1 MTDFQNSYAK
11 LEKSELKRIEINELP
26 KEIPNFKNS
35 FEPKDSLIKKWLS
48 DWIVSAFKSG
58 KIKENSLLPRKAD
71 LAYYLGVSVG
81 TIQNAIRSVE
91 DTGLL
96 ESKQRIGTVVR
107 NFESTN
113 PIVRKSTSK
122 RERVIAHIKR
132 LIIDSKYKLN
142 QPMPSARQ
150 LSALIGYSTNT
161 TRLALEYLCSVGILE
176 AKPFRTNESNWILKR
191 IPELTEEED
200 NLYKETDI
208 SHTLVA
214 QVENDLKEYIKMN
227 HKVGDRLPAHFELSE
242 ILKVSVKTVH
252 DAMKGLID
260 EGILLAR
267 RGRYGTTILQ
277 MPGQNLLQPA
287 IETSIFAKAEDAAIY
302 SYQKMENK
310 IKNYIKNNFEIGDK
324 LPSMDALSK
333 EFDVSSNT
341 IRKALQNLSKAGF
354 VHFSRG
360 RYGGT
365 FVTDLPQDEEK
376 QAFRWLAVDPG
387 YTITNK
393 ENM

>member
-227 HKVGDRLPAHFELSE
+227 HNVGDRLPAHFELSE

-267 RGRYGTTILQ
+267 RGRYGTTILK

>member
-1 MTDFQNSYAK
+1 MADFQNGYAK

-26 KEIPNFKNS
+26 KEIPNFKNT
-35 FEPKDSLIKKWLS
+35 FESKDSIIKKWLS

-58 KIKENSLLPRKAD
+58 KIRENNLLPKKAD

-91 DTGLL
+91 DSGLL
-96 ESKQRIGTVVR
+96 ESKQRIGTVIR
-107 NFESTN
+107 NFEASN

-122 RERVIAHIKR
+122 REKVIAQIKK
-132 LIIDSKYKLN
+132 LILDNGYKIN
-142 QPMPSARQ
+142 QPLPSSRQ
-150 LSALIGYSTNT
+150 ISSLIGNSTNT
-161 TRLALEYLCSVGILE
+161 TRLALEYLCSAGILE
-176 AKPFRTNESNWILKR
+176 TKPFRTNEANWILKKL
-191 IPELTEEED
+191 PELTEEEAE
-200 NLYKETDI
+200 LCSEGLT
-208 SHTLVA
+208 SHTLVL
-214 QVENDLKEYIKMN
+214 QVEKDLKDYIKSN
-227 HKVGDRLPAHFELSE
+227 HKVGDKLPAHFELSE

-252 DAMKGLID
+252 DAMKRLID

-267 RGRYGTTILQ
+267 RGRYGTTIIR

-287 IETSIFAKAEDAAIY
+287 LETSIFAKAEDAAIY

-310 IKNYIKNNFEIGDK
+310 IKNYIKNNFDIGDK

-341 IRKALQNLSKAGF
+341 IRKALQNLSRAGY

-365 FVTDLPQDEEK
+365 FVTDLPQDEER

-387 YTITNK
+387 YTITK
-393 ENM
+393 KD

>member
-132 LIIDSKYKLN
+132 LIIDSKYKIN

-267 RGRYGTTILQ
+267 RGRYGTTILK

>member
-214 QVENDLKEYIKMN
+214 RVEND
-227 HKVGDRLPAHFELSE
+227 
-242 ILKVSVKTVH
+242 
-252 DAMKGLID
+252 
-260 EGILLAR
+260 
-267 RGRYGTTILQ
+267 
-277 MPGQNLLQPA
+277 
-287 IETSIFAKAEDAAIY
+287 
-302 SYQKMENK
+302 
-310 IKNYIKNNFEIGDK
+310 
-324 LPSMDALSK
+324 
-333 EFDVSSNT
+333 
-341 IRKALQNLSKAGF
+341 
-354 VHFSRG
+354 
-360 RYGGT
+360 
-365 FVTDLPQDEEK
+365 
-376 QAFRWLAVDPG
+376 
-387 YTITNK
+387 
-393 ENM
+393 

>member
-1 MTDFQNSYAK
+1 MADFQNGYAK

-26 KEIPNFKNS
+26 KEIPNFKNT
-35 FEPKDSLIKKWLS
+35 FESKDSIIKKWLS

-58 KIKENSLLPRKAD
+58 KIRENNLLPKKAD

-91 DTGLL
+91 DSGLL
-96 ESKQRIGTVVR
+96 ESKQRIGTVIR
-107 NFESTN
+107 NFEASN

-122 RERVIAHIKR
+122 REKVIAQIKK
-132 LIIDSKYKLN
+132 LILDNGYKIN
-142 QPMPSARQ
+142 QPLPSSRQ
-150 LSALIGYSTNT
+150 ISSLIGNSTNT
-161 TRLALEYLCSVGILE
+161 TRLALEYLCSAGILE
-176 AKPFRTNESNWILKR
+176 TKPFRTNEANWILKKL
-191 IPELTEEED
+191 PELTEEEAE
-200 NLYKETDI
+200 LCSEGLT
-208 SHTLVA
+208 SHTLVL
-214 QVENDLKEYIKMN
+214 QVEKDLKDYIKSN
-227 HKVGDRLPAHFELSE
+227 HKVGDKLPAHFELSE

-267 RGRYGTTILQ
+267 RGRYGTTIIR

-287 IETSIFAKAEDAAIY
+287 LETSIFAKAEDAAIY

-310 IKNYIKNNFEIGDK
+310 IKNYIKNNFDIGDK

-341 IRKALQNLSKAGF
+341 IRKALQNLSRAGY

-365 FVTDLPQDEEK
+365 FVTDLPQDEER
-376 QAFRWLAVDPG
+376 QAFRWLAVDPV
-387 YTITNK
+387 YTITK
-393 ENM
+393 KD

>member
-35 FEPKDSLIKKWLS
+35 FEPKDSMIKKWLS

-267 RGRYGTTILQ
+267 RGRYGTTILK

>member
-1 MTDFQNSYAK
+1 MTDFQNGYTK

-26 KEIPNFKNS
+26 KEIPNFKNT
-35 FEPKDSLIKKWLS
+35 FETKDSIVKKWLS
-48 DWIVSAFKSG
+48 DWIISAFKNG
-58 KIKENSLLPRKAD
+58 KIKENSLLPKKAD

-91 DTGLL
+91 DSGLL

-107 NFESTN
+107 NFEATN

-122 RERVIAHIKR
+122 REKVIALIKKF
-132 LIIDSKYKLN
+132 IIDNEYRTN
-142 QPMPSARQ
+142 QPLPSSRQ
-150 LSALIGYSTNT
+150 LSLLIGNSTNT
-161 TRLALEYLCSVGILE
+161 TRLALEYLCSAGIIE
-176 AKPFRTNESNWILKR
+176 TKPFRSNEANWILKK
-191 IPELTEEED
+191 IPELTKEEIS
-200 NLYKETDI
+200 LCSMTET
-208 SHTLVA
+208 SPTLVL
-214 QVENDLKEYIKMN
+214 QVEKDLKEYIKNN
-227 HKVGDRLPAHFELSE
+227 HKVGDKLPAHFELSE

-252 DAMKGLID
+252 DAMKGLIE

-267 RGRYGTTILQ
+267 RGRYGTTIIK
-277 MPGQNLLQPA
+277 MPGQNILQPA

-302 SYQKMENK
+302 SYQKIENK
-310 IKNYIKNNFEIGDK
+310 IKNYIRTNFEIGDK

-341 IRKALQNLSKAGF
+341 VRKALQNLSKAGY
-354 VHFSRG
+354 VHFARG

-365 FVTDLPQDEEK
+365 FVADLPQDEGQ

-387 YTITNK
+387 YTITK
-393 ENM
+393 KD

>member
-267 RGRYGTTILQ
+267 RGRYGTTILK

>member
-1 MTDFQNSYAK
+1 MADFQNGYAK

-26 KEIPNFKNS
+26 KEIPNFKNT
-35 FEPKDSLIKKWLS
+35 FESKDSIIKKWLS

-58 KIKENSLLPRKAD
+58 KIRENNLLPKKAD

-91 DTGLL
+91 DSGLL
-96 ESKQRIGTVVR
+96 ESKQRIGTVIR
-107 NFESTN
+107 NFEASN

-122 RERVIAHIKR
+122 REKVIAQIKK
-132 LIIDSKYKLN
+132 LILDNGYKIN
-142 QPMPSARQ
+142 QPLPSSRQ
-150 LSALIGYSTNT
+150 ISSLIGNSTNT
-161 TRLALEYLCSVGILE
+161 TRLALEYLCSAGILE
-176 AKPFRTNESNWILKR
+176 TKPFRTNEANWILKKL
-191 IPELTEEED
+191 PELTEEEAE
-200 NLYKETDI
+200 LCSEGLT
-208 SHTLVA
+208 SHTLVL
-214 QVENDLKEYIKMN
+214 QVEKDLKDYIKSN
-227 HKVGDRLPAHFELSE
+227 HKVGDKLPAHFELSE

-267 RGRYGTTILQ
+267 RGRYGTTIIR

-287 IETSIFAKAEDAAIY
+287 LETSIFAKAEDAAIY

-310 IKNYIKNNFEIGDK
+310 IKNYIKNNFDIGDK

-341 IRKALQNLSKAGF
+341 IRKALQNLSRAGY

-365 FVTDLPQDEEK
+365 FVTDLPQDEER

-387 YTITNK
+387 YTITK
-393 ENM
+393 KD